1 MMRPQSNSIVWVIAV
16 LAIAMA
22 PQVPRMSA
30 LVVVMSLAPLVWRF
44 AAELNDWKPLQ
55 SLVRY
60 TATAMSLTALV
71 VSSGGL
77 FGRRASVSLLAA
89 MLALK
94 LLECERIRD
103 ARLIVSFSFF
113 LCATQFLFTQG
124 IFMLVYGVATTVAGL
139 VALVELQ
146 RKEAFAPAGAV
157 PSIPASLLPELAF
170 SLRLLLLAVPIAIA
184 FFLFFPRWAT
194 PLWGVPESS
203 LDAKSGLSDSMAPG
217 SIQNLFMDDSPA
229 FRIEFEG
236 RMPEP
241 SELYW
246 RGPVLWQYDDNTW
259 TSSFY
264 GRNIAVDTMPED
276 RHARWR
282 YTVQLEPNERNWL
295 FALDYPTLAP
305 RDTRISMDFQMLR
318 RQPVTQMLQYR
329 MASNPDYVDTPEL
342 LVTLRS
348 MALELPAGLNPRT
361 RELMDRWRSE
371 TPDARALI
379 QRVLKQFNQQDF
391 HYSLDAPLLG
401 RNAVDDFLFRTRTG
415 YCEHYASAFAVMMR
429 MAGIP
434 TRVVTGYQGG
444 WYSELGKY
452 LLVRQSDAHAWTEVW
467 LPAAGWT
474 RVDPTAA
481 VSPLRVQQGSL
492 GAITAPRHLL
502 DYHWVRAVR
511 NGVDLLQQR
520 WNDWVIEFS
529 AQGQARLFAS
539 LGVDYLSPAGLVSVL
554 FGLLG
559 VLSLLLLPI
568 LFRTVGPGDR
578 DPVKRT
584 WQKFL
589 RRLKKAG
596 CPLQGSAGA
605 MELAFSA
612 ANRLPANL
620 TEIYHIADLYNR
632 HRYSAEPPGP
642 GELQNA
648 VRNFH
653 PLKNRCC
660 KMGQYDRVL

>member
-1 MMRPQSNSIVWVIAV
+1 MMRPQSNSIFWVIAT

-22 PQVPRMSA
+22 PQVPRMSV
-30 LVVVMSLAPLVWRF
+30 LVAVMSLAPLVWRL
-44 AAELNDWKPLQ
+44 AAELNDWKPLK

-60 TATAMSLTALV
+60 AATATSLIALV
-71 VSSGGL
+71 ASSGGL

-103 ARLIVSFSFF
+103 ARLIVSFCFF

-124 IFMLVYGVATTVAGL
+124 IFMLAYGVATIIVGL
-139 VALVELQ
+139 VALAQLQ
-146 RKEAFAPAGAV
+146 RQEAFEPVAVV
-157 PSIPASLLPELAF
+157 PSIKASMLSDLAF

-203 LDAKSGLSDSMAPG
+203 LDAKTGLSDSMSPG

-229 FRIEFEG
+229 LRIEFEG
-236 RMPEP
+236 RLPEP

-246 RGPVLWQYDDNTW
+246 RGPVFWQYKKNTW

-264 GRNIAVDTMPED
+264 GRNIAVETMPDD
-276 RHARWR
+276 RNARWR

-305 RDTRISMDFQMLR
+305 RDTHISMDFQMLR
-318 RQPVTQMLQYR
+318 RQPVTQLLQYR
-329 MASNPDYVDTPEL
+329 MASDPDYVDTPEL
-342 LVTLRS
+342 QVTLRS
-348 MALELPAGLNPRT
+348 MALDLPDGLNPRT

-371 TPDARALI
+371 SPEPRTLI
-379 QRVLKQFNQQDF
+379 QRVLRHFNQQDF
-391 HYSLDAPLLG
+391 HYSLEAPLLG
-401 RNAVDDFLFRTRTG
+401 RNAVDDFLFNTRTG

-434 TRVVTGYQGG
+434 SRVVTGYQGG

-467 LPAAGWT
+467 LPAAGWI

-481 VSPLRVQQGSL
+481 VSPLRVQRGSL

-502 DYHWVRAVR
+502 DYNWVRTVR
-511 NGVDLLQQR
+511 NSVDLLEQR
-520 WNDWVIEFS
+520 WNDWVIEFN
-529 AQGQARLFAS
+529 AQGQARLLAS
-539 LGVDYLSPAGLVSVL
+539 FGLDYLSPAGLVSVL
-554 FGLLG
+554 FGVLG
-559 VLSLLLLPI
+559 VLSLLLLPLI
-568 LFRTVGPGDR
+568 FRTVGAGDK
-578 DPVKRT
+578 DPVKRA

-596 CPLQGSAGA
+596 CPHQASNGA

-612 ANRLPANL
+612 SNRLPVNL
-620 TEIYHIADLYNR
+620 TEIYHIAHLYNQ

-642 GELQNA
+642 GEIQYA

-653 PLKNRCC
+653 PHNKGR
-660 KMGQYDRVL
+660 

>member
-1 MMRPQSNSIVWVIAV
+1 MMRPQSNSIFWVIAT

-22 PQVPRMSA
+22 PQVPRMSV
-30 LVVVMSLAPLVWRF
+30 LVAVMSLAPLVWRL
-44 AAELNDWKPLQ
+44 AAELNDWKPLK

-60 TATAMSLTALV
+60 AATAISLIALV
-71 VSSGGL
+71 VSIGGL

-89 MLALK
+89 LLALK

-103 ARLIVSFSFF
+103 ARLLVSFSFF

-124 IFMLVYGVATTVAGL
+124 IFMLVYGVATIIVGL
-139 VALVELQ
+139 VALAQLQ
-146 RKEAFAPAGAV
+146 RQEAFEPLGAV
-157 PSIPASLLPELAF
+157 PSMKASMLSDLTF

-229 FRIEFEG
+229 LRVAFDG
-236 RMPEP
+236 RLPAP

-246 RGPVLWQYDDNTW
+246 RGPVLWQYKDNTW
-259 TSSFY
+259 TGSFY
-264 GRNIAVDTMPED
+264 GRNIAVEPMPDD
-276 RHARWR
+276 RDARWR

-295 FALDYPTLAP
+295 FALDYPTLTP
-305 RDTRISMDFQMLR
+305 QDTRISMDFQMLR
-318 RQPVTQMLQYR
+318 RQPVTQLLQYR
-329 MASNPDYVDTPEL
+329 MASNPEYVDTPEL
-342 LVTLRS
+342 QVTLRS
-348 MALELPAGLNPRT
+348 MALELPDGLNPRT
-361 RELMDRWRSE
+361 RELMDRWHSE

-379 QRVLKQFNQQDF
+379 QRVLRHFNQQDF
-391 HYSLDAPLLG
+391 HYSLEAPLLG
-401 RNAVDDFLFRTRTG
+401 RNAVDDFLFSTQTG

-434 TRVVTGYQGG
+434 SRVVTGYQGG

-467 LPAAGWT
+467 LPADGWT

-502 DYHWVRAVR
+502 DYPWVRTVR
-511 NGVDLLQQR
+511 NGVDLLEQR

-529 AQGQARLFAS
+529 AQGQAHLFAS
-539 LGVDYLSPAGLVSVL
+539 FGLDYLSPAGLVGVL
-554 FGLLG
+554 FGFLG
-559 VLSLLLLPI
+559 VLSLILLPLI
-568 LFRTVGPGDR
+568 FRTVVPGDK
-578 DPVKRT
+578 DPVKRA

-596 CPLQGSAGA
+596 CPHQASHGA

-612 ANRLPANL
+612 SNRLPANL
-620 TEIYHIADLYNR
+620 TEIYHIAHLYNR

-642 GELQNA
+642 GEIQSA

-653 PLKNRCC
+653 PHHK
-660 KMGQYDRVL
+660 DR

>member
-1 MMRPQSNSIVWVIAV
+1 MMRPQSNSIFWVIAT

-30 LVVVMSLAPLVWRF
+30 LVAVMSLAPLVWRL
-44 AAELNDWKPLQ
+44 AAELNDWKPLK

-60 TATAMSLTALV
+60 AATAMSLIALV
-71 VSSGGL
+71 VSTGGL

-124 IFMLVYGVATTVAGL
+124 IFMLVYGVATIIVGL
-139 VALVELQ
+139 VALAQLQ
-146 RKEAFAPAGAV
+146 RQEAFEPLGAV
-157 PSIPASLLPELAF
+157 PSMQASMLSDLAF

-203 LDAKSGLSDSMAPG
+203 LDAKSGLSDSMSPG

-229 FRIEFEG
+229 LRIDFEG
-236 RMPEP
+236 RQPEP

-246 RGPVLWQYDDNTW
+246 RGPVFWQYKDNTW

-264 GRNIAVDTMPED
+264 GRNIAVETMPDD
-276 RHARWR
+276 RRARWR

-305 RDTRISMDFQMLR
+305 QNSRISMDFQILR
-318 RQPVTQMLQYR
+318 RQPVTQLLQYR

-342 LVTLRS
+342 QVTLRS
-348 MALELPAGLNPRT
+348 MALELPDGLNPRT

-379 QRVLKQFNQQDF
+379 QRVLRHFNEQDF
-391 HYSLDAPLLG
+391 HYSLEAPLLA
-401 RNAVDDFLFRTRTG
+401 RNAVDDFLFNTRTG

-434 TRVVTGYQGG
+434 SRVVTGYQGG

-467 LPAAGWT
+467 LSAEGWT

-481 VSPLRVQQGSL
+481 VSPLRVEQGSR
-492 GAITAPRHLL
+492 GAISAPRHLL
-502 DYHWVRAVR
+502 DYHWVRTVR
-511 NGVDLLQQR
+511 NGVDLLEQR

-539 LGVDYLSPAGLVSVL
+539 LGLDYLSPAGLVTVL
-554 FGLLG
+554 FALLG
-559 VLSLLLLPI
+559 VLSLLLLPLI
-568 LFRTVGPGDR
+568 FRTVGRGDK
-578 DPVKRT
+578 DPVKRA

-596 CPLQGSAGA
+596 CLHQASLGA

-612 ANRLPANL
+612 SNRLPANL
-620 TEIYHIADLYNR
+620 TEIYHIANLYNR
-632 HRYSAEPPGP
+632 HRYSTEPPGP
-642 GELQNA
+642 GEIQSA

-653 PLKNRCC
+653 PRYR
-660 KMGQYDRVL
+660 GR

>member
-1 MMRPQSNSIVWVIAV
+1 MSV
-16 LAIAMA
+16 LVA
-22 PQVPRMSA
+22 
-30 LVVVMSLAPLVWRF
+30 VMSLAPLVWRL
-44 AAELNDWKPLQ
+44 AAELNDWKPLK

-60 TATAMSLTALV
+60 AATAMSLIAVV

-124 IFMLVYGVATTVAGL
+124 IFMLAYGVATIVVGL
-139 VALVELQ
+139 VALAQLQ
-146 RKEAFAPAGAV
+146 RQEAFEPVGAV
-157 PSIPASLLPELAF
+157 PSIKASMLSDLAF

-203 LDAKSGLSDSMAPG
+203 LDAKTGLSDSMSPG

-229 FRIEFEG
+229 LRIEFEG
-236 RMPEP
+236 RLPEP

-246 RGPVLWQYDDNTW
+246 RGPVFWQYKNNTW

-264 GRNIAVDTMPED
+264 GRNIAVETMPED

-295 FALDYPTLAP
+295 FALDYPTLTP

-318 RQPVTQMLQYR
+318 RQPVTQLLQYR
-329 MASNPDYVDTPEL
+329 MASDPDYMDTPEL
-342 LVTLRS
+342 RVTLRS
-348 MALELPAGLNPRT
+348 MALDLPDGLNPRT

-371 TPDARALI
+371 SPEPRTLI
-379 QRVLKQFNQQDF
+379 QRVLRHFNQQDF
-391 HYSLDAPLLG
+391 HYSLEAPLLG
-401 RNAVDDFLFRTRTG
+401 RNAVDDFLFNTRTG

-434 TRVVTGYQGG
+434 SRVVTGYQGG
-444 WYSELGKY
+444 WYSEMGKY

-502 DYHWVRAVR
+502 DYNWVRTVR
-511 NGVDLLQQR
+511 NSVDLLEQR

-529 AQGQARLFAS
+529 AQGQARLLAS
-539 LGVDYLSPAGLVSVL
+539 FGLDYLSPAGLVSVL
-554 FGLLG
+554 FGVLG
-559 VLSLLLLPI
+559 VLSLLLLPLI
-568 LFRTVGPGDR
+568 FKTVGAGDK
-578 DPVKRT
+578 DPVKRA

-596 CPLQGSAGA
+596 CPHQASNGA

-612 ANRLPANL
+612 SKRLPSNL
-620 TEIYHIADLYNR
+620 TEIYRIAHLYNQ

-642 GELQNA
+642 GEIQSA
-648 VRNFH
+648 VGNFH
-653 PLKNRCC
+653 PHYKGR
-660 KMGQYDRVL
+660 